1 MQILTPENPEV
12 LSAVVMKDGEIIAK
26 TEQSAQLY
34 PQYSI
39 MKSLISL
46 LVGRLCGEG
55 QLTPKTKVS
64 QLLHTGAAAI
74 SNLTLDDLM
83 TMRSGINYRL
93 LFDDRKNYDDYLKV
107 CCEAAV
113 TPLSEDQEHQTFF
126 HNNACAYLAGRMVEA
141 EDGDPLD
148 KQIANYIFKPLGITE
163 YEFEYD
169 PQGHVFG
176 ASGLK
181 LSTEDVAK
189 IGNGIMTNK
198 ICSKGWLKAATQP
211 RVTTPER
218 IPYGYF
224 FWVLAD
230 GNFYMSG
237 KWGQKCFVL
246 PQYHTVIAVN
256 SNMQG
261 RDSSNS
267 YIIRKLLPLATQ
279 S

>member
-1 MQILTPENPEV
+1 MQILTPENPEI
-12 LSAVVMKDGEIIAK
+12 LSAVVMKNGEIIAK
-26 TEQSAQLY
+26 TEQTDTLY

-55 QLTPKTKVS
+55 QLTPKTKVR

-74 SNLTLDDLM
+74 SDLTLDDLM

-93 LFDDRKNYDDYLKV
+93 LFDDRRNYEDYLKV

-113 TPLSEDQEHQTFF
+113 TPLAEGQEHQTFF
-126 HNNACAYLAGRMVEA
+126 YNNACAYLAGRMVEE
-141 EDGDPLD
+141 EDSEPLD
-148 KQIANYIFKPLGITE
+148 KQIAKYIFSPLGITE

-181 LSTEDVAK
+181 LKTEDLAK
-189 IGNGIMTNK
+189 LGWGIMTNQV
-198 ICSKGWLKAATQP
+198 CSKAWLNAAVKP
-211 RVTTPER
+211 RVMTPEK

-224 FWVLAD
+224 FWVLAN

-237 KWGQKCFVL
+237 KQGQKCFVL
-246 PQYHTVIAVN
+246 PQYQGVIAVN
-256 SNMQG
+256 SDMKT

-267 YIIRKLLPLATQ
+267 YIIRKLLPLLAQ
-279 S
+279 

>member
-1 MQILTPENPEV
+1 MKILTPENPEV
-12 LSAVVMKDGEIIAK
+12 LSAVIMKDGEIIAR
-26 TEQSAQLY
+26 TEEDGVLY

-46 LVGRLCGEG
+46 LIGRLCGEG
-55 QLTPKTKVS
+55 QLTPKTKVR

-74 SNLTLDDLM
+74 SDLTLDDLM

-93 LFDDRKNYDDYLKV
+93 LFDDRKNYEDYLKV

-113 TPLSEDQEHQTFF
+113 TPLGEGQEHQTFF
-126 HNNACAYLAGRMVEA
+126 YNNVCAYLAGRMAEA

-148 KQIANYIFKPLGITE
+148 KQIINYLFSPLGITE

-181 LSTEDVAK
+181 LKTEDVAK
-189 IGNGIMTNK
+189 LGWGMMTNK
-198 ICSKGWLKAATQP
+198 ICSKGWLNAATKP
-211 RVTTPER
+211 RVATPER

-246 PQYHTVIAVN
+246 PQYHAVIAVN
-256 SNMQG
+256 SDMKG
-261 RDSSNS
+261 KDSSNS
-267 YIIRKLLPLATQ
+267 YIIRKLLPILNEA
-279 S
+279 

>member
-1 MQILTPENPEV
+1 MQILTPENPEI
-12 LSAVVMKDGEIIAK
+12 LSAVVMQNGEIIAQ
-26 TEQSAQLY
+26 TEQITQLC

-55 QLTPKTKVS
+55 LLTPKTKVR
-64 QLLHTGAAAI
+64 QLLHTGSAAI
-74 SNLTLDDLM
+74 SDLTLDNLM
-83 TMRSGINYRL
+83 TMRSGIDYRL
-93 LFDDRKNYDDYLKV
+93 LFNDRKNSDNYLET
-107 CCEAAV
+107 CRQATV
-113 TPLSEDQEHQTFF
+113 TPLEEGESEHAFF
-126 HNNACAYLAGRMVEA
+126 YNNACAYLAGRMVEE
-141 EDGDPLD
+141 EDGSPLD
-148 KQIANYIFKPLGITE
+148 KQISEYLFKPLGITQ

-181 LSTEDVAK
+181 LSTEDLAK
-189 IGNGIMTNK
+189 LGHGIMTNQ
-198 ICSKGWLKAATQP
+198 ICSKAWLKAATQP
-211 RVTTPER
+211 RVMTPER

-246 PQYHTVIAVN
+246 PQYNAVIALN
-256 SNMQG
+256 SNMQ
-261 RDSSNS
+261 DKDASNS
-267 YIIRKLLPLATQ
+267 YIIKKLLPLLNR
-279 S
+279 

>member
-1 MQILTPENPEV
+1 MKILTPENPEV
-12 LSAVVMKDGEIIAK
+12 LSAVIMKDGEIIAR
-26 TEQSAQLY
+26 TEEDGVLY

-46 LVGRLCGEG
+46 LIGRLCGEG
-55 QLTPKTKVS
+55 QLTPKTKVR

-74 SNLTLDDLM
+74 SDLTLDDLM

-93 LFDDRKNYDDYLKV
+93 LFDDRKNYEDYLKV

-113 TPLSEDQEHQTFF
+113 TPLGEGQEHQTFF
-126 HNNACAYLAGRMVEA
+126 YNNVCAYLAGRMVEA

-148 KQIANYIFKPLGITE
+148 KQIINYLFSPLGITE

-181 LSTEDVAK
+181 LKTEDVAK
-189 IGNGIMTNK
+189 LGWGMMTNK
-198 ICSKGWLKAATQP
+198 ICSKGWLNAATKP
-211 RVTTPER
+211 RVATPER

-246 PQYHTVIAVN
+246 PQYHAVIAVN
-256 SNMQG
+256 SDMKG
-261 RDSSNS
+261 KDSSNS
-267 YIIRKLLPLATQ
+267 YIIRKLLPILNEA
-279 S
+279 

>member
-12 LSAVVMKDGEIIAK
+12 LSAVVMKNGEIIAR
-26 TEQSAQLY
+26 TEHTDQLY

-39 MKSLISL
+39 MKSIISL
-46 LVGRLCGEG
+46 LVGKLCGEG

-64 QLLHTGAAAI
+64 QLLHTGSAPI
-74 SNLTLDDLM
+74 SCLTLDELM

-93 LFDDRKNYDDYLKV
+93 LFDDRKNYDDYLKA

-113 TPLSEDQEHQTFF
+113 TPLGENQEHHTFF
-126 HNNACAYLAGRMVEA
+126 YNNACAYIAGRMIEA
-141 EDGDPLD
+141 EEGEPLD
-148 KQIANYIFKPLGITE
+148 SLIVKSVFNPLGITE

-181 LSTEDVAK
+181 LSTEDLAK
-189 IGNGIMTNK
+189 LGHGIMTNK
-198 ICSKGWLKAATQP
+198 VCSKGWLKAAVQP
-211 RVTTPER
+211 RVSTPER

-246 PQYHTVIAVN
+246 PQYQAVIAVN

-267 YIIRKLLPLATQ
+267 YIIRKLLPLVAQ

>member
-1 MQILTPENPEV
+1 MKILTPENPEV
-12 LSAVVMKDGEIIAK
+12 LSAVVMKDGEIIAE
-26 TEQSAQLY
+26 TEQNGQLY

-64 QLLHTGAAAI
+64 QLLHTGSASI
-74 SNLTLDDLM
+74 SSLTLDELM

-93 LFDDRKNYDDYLKV
+93 LFDDRKNYSDYLEA
-107 CCEAAV
+107 CCQAAV
-113 TPLSEDQEHQTFF
+113 TPLAEGQEQHMYFY
-126 HNNACAYLAGRMVEA
+126 NNACAYLAGRMVEA
-141 EDGDPLD
+141 EEGAPLD
-148 KQIANYIFKPLGITE
+148 KQIGEYLFQPLGITE

-181 LSTEDVAK
+181 LKTEDLARL
-189 IGNGIMTNK
+189 GYGIMTNK
-198 ICSKGWLKAATQP
+198 ICSKGWLNAAVKP
-211 RVTTPER
+211 RVMTPER
-218 IPYGYF
+218 VPYGYF

-246 PQYHTVIAVN
+246 PQYHAVIAVN

-267 YIIRKLLPLATQ
+267 YIIRKLLPLVTQ
-279 S
+279 